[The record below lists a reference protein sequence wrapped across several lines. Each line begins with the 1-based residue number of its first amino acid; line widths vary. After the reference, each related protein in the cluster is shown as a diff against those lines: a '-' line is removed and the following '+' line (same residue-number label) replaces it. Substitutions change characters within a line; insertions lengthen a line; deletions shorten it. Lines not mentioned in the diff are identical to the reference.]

1 MDLAVEYN
9 GRWDIIE
16 VKLWRKYRTY
26 EFVLKEGL
34 KQIRRYKDHF
44 APISYTKDPST
55 TGSYLLIFNRR
66 PEAKEMLWEERLGWE
81 QEDDITVVRC

>member
-26 EFVLKEGL
+26 DFVLNEGL

-44 APISYTKDPST
+44 APVSYTKDPST
-55 TGSYLLIFNRR
+55 TGCYLLIFNRR
-66 PEAKEMLWEERLGWE
+66 PEAKEMPWEERLGWE
-81 QEDDITVVRC
+81 QMDDVTVVRC